1 MRRLNRKL
9 SGLSSWRRVAAMLS
23 CTPGNSR
30 DSVHFPGLDAA
41 YANPTPGS
49 SLIHMGKKDVGDQ

>member
-1 MRRLNRKL
+1 
-9 SGLSSWRRVAAMLS
+9 VAAMLS